1 MVCDSRDPGPWDSEV
16 AAQQSPQGEA
26 GSSGGGGSG
35 ESEVKI
41 YRSEDERGGSTWREK
56 DHFLLKLQ
64 LKLQLMPKWQQV
76 EYPLGHLR

>member
-1 MVCDSRDPGPWDSEV
+1 M

-41 YRSEDERGGSTWREK
+41 YRSEDERGGST
-56 DHFLLKLQ
+56 
-64 LKLQLMPKWQQV
+64 
-76 EYPLGHLR
+76 